1 MLRLLKNALSV
12 KTLKVGKFF
21 SETANVLINTPP
33 DRWQYSPAR
42 QLFSEIFLQCPTL
55 FKLFATSR
63 TTTSFQGIL
72 NIVTLQM
79 LYTDKAN
86 ILFWGYSVSVNLLT
100 LPNFCSN
107 EVLHFGFHGNYVVIS
122 HKMAILIQFFC
133 CMRFNLYCQQFHSL
147 KVIKNV
153 VWLKRFGICLN
164 SKRIQEL
171 NSLPVHLF
179 QDSQHLTKKK
189 EKHHTLL
196 LQHKM

>member
-1 MLRLLKNALSV
+1 MLNSNKEYNPKVEYNPNLLGLTSRILPLVFLYTPYTWHLLFSRYFSKLSLISIYWTVKHNFQISGAYLKNALSV

-86 ILFWGYSVSVNLLT
+86 ILFWGYSVSMNLLT
-100 LPNFCSN
+100 LPDLCSN
-107 EVLHFGFHGNYVVIS
+107 EVLHFGFDGNYVVIS

-133 CMRFNLYCQQFHSL
+133 CMR
-147 KVIKNV
+147 
-153 VWLKRFGICLN
+153 LN
-164 SKRIQEL
+164 
-171 NSLPVHLF
+171 
-179 QDSQHLTKKK
+179 
-189 EKHHTLL
+189 
-196 LQHKM
+196 